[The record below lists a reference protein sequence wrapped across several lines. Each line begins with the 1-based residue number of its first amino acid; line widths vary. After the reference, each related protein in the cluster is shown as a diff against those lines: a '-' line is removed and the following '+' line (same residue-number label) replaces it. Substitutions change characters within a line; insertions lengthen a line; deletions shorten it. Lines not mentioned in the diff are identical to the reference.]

1 MLTRL
6 ICTTLLI
13 MLLTP
18 SVMSYAVDLA
28 LNLNYDTMIAQVA
41 PQHDEAD
48 NSMGLWDVYLLA
60 VDNDP
65 TFQADSLTYQA
76 ELQKV
81 KQARAPLLPS
91 LSADLAHVRNRDKIT
106 APGQPFIVQGTGYYD
121 TNGYGVSLL
130 QPVYDRAKILVYRQ
144 AQSQAKVA
152 GLQFDIA
159 KQSLIVRVT
168 TRYLLVLAAQDNLEL
183 AVAERTAL
191 SRQLELADERLQVG
205 LGTTTDLYDAEA
217 RFRIAEA
224 AEITA
229 RSTLADAHQSLAEL
243 IGQVPDRL
251 RTLKPDAPLTNPEP
265 DDVQHWIAAALDG
278 NLELAVGRQTA
289 DVAEQE
295 IQRQR
300 AGHYPSLDF
309 IVSHEFQDAD
319 GSVSGP
325 GRETTY
331 TDAMLQLSIPLV
343 QGGAVVSR
351 TEEARLRY
359 DAALRQVETAR
370 RAADRGV
377 RAAFLDVTGSIRQ
390 VGALDRAV
398 TASESALEAKQEGF
412 AAGLNTNLEVL
423 DAQRDLFEA
432 RRDYLKARYDYILNW
447 LRLKQVVGELTEDD
461 LRRAGTWLQ

>member
-6 ICTTLLI
+6 IRTMLFVTLPALATTGH
-13 MLLTP
+13 T
-18 SVMSYAVDLA
+18 VDLA
-28 LNLNYDTMIAQVA
+28 VNLNYDTMIAQA
-41 PQHDEAD
+41 TSETN
-48 NSMGLWDVYLLA
+48 NSGNRMGLWDVYLLA

-65 TFQADSLTYQA
+65 TFQADALTYQA
-76 ELQKV
+76 DLQKV

-91 LSADLAHVRNRDKIT
+91 LSGNLAYTRNRDEID
-106 APGQPFIVQGTGYYD
+106 APGQPFVVDGSGNYNSDGY
-121 TNGYGVSLL
+121 SLSL
-130 QPVYDRAKILVYRQ
+130 QQPVYDRGKILGYRQ

-152 GLQFDIA
+152 ELQFDIA

-217 RFRIAEA
+217 RFRISEA

-229 RSTLADAHQSLAEL
+229 RSALADAHQSLAEL
-243 IGQVPDRL
+243 IDQGPESL
-251 RTLKPDAPLTNPEP
+251 RGLRPDAPLTNPEP
-265 DDVQHWIAAALDG
+265 HDVQHWIAAALEG
-278 NLELAVGRQTA
+278 NLELAVSQQSAG
-289 DVAEQE
+289 VAEQE
-295 IQRQR
+295 IRRQR

-309 IVSHEFQDAD
+309 IVSHEFQDSN
-319 GSVSGP
+319 GSISGP
-325 GRETTY
+325 GRETTFS
-331 TDAMLQLSIPLV
+331 DALLQLSIPLV

-370 RAADRGV
+370 RAADRSV
-377 RAAFLDVTGSIRQ
+377 RAAFLDVTGSIGQ
-390 VGALDRAV
+390 VSALDRAV
-398 TASESALEAKQEGF
+398 TASDSALEAKQEGF

-447 LRLKQVVGELTEDD
+447 LRLKQVVGTLTEDD

>member
-1 MLTRL
+1 
-6 ICTTLLI
+6 
-13 MLLTP
+13 MLLVTLP
-18 SVMSYAVDLA
+18 TLTTTGHAVDVA
-28 LNLNYDTMIAQVA
+28 LNLNYDTTVA
-41 PQHDEAD
+41 KAATQGNESDS
-48 NSMGLWDVYLLA
+48 SMGLWDVYLLA
-60 VDNDP
+60 VSNDP

-76 ELQKV
+76 DLQKV

-91 LSADLAHVRNRDKIT
+91 LSADVAYVRNRDEVD
-106 APGQPFIVQGTGYYD
+106 APGQPFVVQGSGNYNSDGYSL
-121 TNGYGVSLL
+121 SLL
-130 QPVYDRAKILVYRQ
+130 QPVYDRGKILEYRQ

-152 GLQFDIA
+152 ELQFQIA

-191 SRQLELADERLQVG
+191 ARQLELADERLQVG

-224 AEITA
+224 DEITA
-229 RSTLADAHQSLAEL
+229 RSTLADANQSLAEL
-243 IGQVPDRL
+243 IGQVLDRL
-251 RTLKPDAPLTNPEP
+251 RVLKPDAPLTSPEP
-265 DDVQHWIAAALDG
+265 DDVQHWIAAAQAG
-278 NLELAVGRQTA
+278 NLELAASQQTA
-289 DVAEQE
+289 AVAEQE
-295 IQRQR
+295 IGRQR

-309 IVSHEFQDAD
+309 VVSHEYLDAN
-319 GSVSGP
+319 GSISGP
-325 GRETTY
+325 GRETTF

-370 RAADRGV
+370 RAADRDV

-390 VGALDRAV
+390 AGALDRAV
-398 TASESALEAKQEGF
+398 TASDSAVEAKQEGF

-432 RRDYLKARYDYILNW
+432 RRNYLKARYDYILNW
-447 LRLKQVVGELTEDD
+447 LRLKQVVGTLTEAD
-461 LRRAGTWLQ
+461 LQRAGTWLQ

>member
-6 ICTTLLI
+6 ICT
-13 MLLTP
+13 MLLVTLP
-18 SVMSYAVDLA
+18 ALATTGHAVDLA
-28 LNLNYDTMIAQVA
+28 LNLNYDTMIAQA
-41 PQHDEAD
+41 TTKANQPDK
-48 NSMGLWDVYLLA
+48 SMGLWDVYILA

-65 TFQADSLTYQA
+65 TFQADALTYEA
-76 ELQKV
+76 DLQKV

-91 LSADLAHVRNRDKIT
+91 LSADVAYVRNRDEID
-106 APGQPFIVQGTGYYD
+106 APGQPFVVQGSGNYNSD
-121 TNGYGVSLL
+121 GYGLSLQ
-130 QPVYDRAKILVYRQ
+130 QPVYDRRKILEYRQ

-152 GLQFDIA
+152 ELQFDIA

-183 AVAERTAL
+183 TVAERTAL

-224 AEITA
+224 EEVTA
-229 RSTLADAHQSLAEL
+229 RNTLADAYQSLAEL
-243 IGQVPDRL
+243 IGQVPYSL
-251 RTLKPDAPLTNPEP
+251 RALKPDAPLTNPEP
-265 DDVQHWIAAALDG
+265 DDVPHWIAAALEG
-278 NLELAVGRQTA
+278 NLELAVSQQTA

-295 IQRQR
+295 IRRQR

-309 IVSHEFQDAD
+309 IVSHEFQDAN
-319 GSVSGP
+319 GSISGP
-325 GRETTY
+325 GRETTF

-370 RAADRGV
+370 RAADRSV

-398 TASESALEAKQEGF
+398 TAGESALEAKQEGF

-432 RRDYLKARYDYILNW
+432 KRNYLKARYDYILNW
-447 LRLKQVVGELTEDD
+447 LRLKQVVGTLTEDD
-461 LRRAGTWLQ
+461 LQRAGTWLQ